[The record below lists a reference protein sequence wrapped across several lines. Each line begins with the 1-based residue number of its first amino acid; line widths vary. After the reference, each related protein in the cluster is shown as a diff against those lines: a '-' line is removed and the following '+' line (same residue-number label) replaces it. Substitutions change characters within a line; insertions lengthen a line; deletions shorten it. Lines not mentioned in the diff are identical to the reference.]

1 MNKKQLF
8 DYFDQK
14 ISMTAIQNVHGDWLV
29 TGKFCRIGIDEDGLI
44 NLWICNHKDTTKG
57 LGTGKLRNILSTIK
71 SLTTATIHELT
82 GEAWVK
88 LSDKSVILTSLP
100 LLGIRKKKVISQ
112 EHFNRLLKA
121 A

>member
-1 MNKKQLF
+1 MRDPLKEFPGYVQ
-8 DYFDQK
+8 
-14 ISMTAIQNVHGDWLV
+14 AIQNIPGDWLV

-44 NLWICNHKDTTKG
+44 DLWICNHKDITKG
-57 LGTGKLRNILSTIK
+57 LSTRKLRNILSRIK

-100 LLGIRKKKVISQ
+100 LLGIRKKKVISR
-112 EHFNRLLKA
+112 EHLNRLRKA

>member
-29 TGKFCRIGIDEDGLI
+29 TGKFCRIGIDEDGQI
-44 NLWICNHKDTTKG
+44 NLWICNHKDIAKG
-57 LGTGKLRNILSTIK
+57 LGTKKLRNILSTLK
-71 SLTTATIHELT
+71 SLTTAVVHELT

-88 LSDKSVILTSLP
+88 LQDKGVILASLS
-100 LLGIRKKKVISQ
+100 LLGIRKKKVMSQ
-112 EHFNRLLKA
+112 EHLNRLRLVA
-121 A
+121 

>member
-1 MNKKQLF
+1 MNKQQLF

-14 ISMTAIQNVHGDWLV
+14 ISKTAINNIDGDWLV
-29 TGKFCRIGIDEDGLI
+29 TGKFCRIGIDEDGQVD
-44 NLWICNHKDTTKG
+44 LWICNHRDITKG
-57 LGTGKLRNILSTIK
+57 LGTRKLRNILSTIK
-71 SLTTATIHELT
+71 SLTTAKIHELN

-88 LSDKSVILTSLP
+88 LSDKSVVLLSLP

-112 EHFNRLLKA
+112 KHLNRLRMA

>member
-14 ISMTAIQNVHGDWLV
+14 ISMTAIQDVHGDWLV
-29 TGKFCRIGIDEDGLI
+29 TGKFCRVGIDEDGLI
-44 NLWICNHKDTTKG
+44 DLWICNHKDITKG
-57 LGTGKLRNILSTIK
+57 LGTKKLRNMLSTIK
-71 SLTTATIHELT
+71 SLTTATIHEIT
-82 GEAWVK
+82 GEAWMK
-88 LSDKSVILTSLP
+88 LSDKSVILSSLP

-112 EHFNRLLKA
+112 EHLNRLRKA